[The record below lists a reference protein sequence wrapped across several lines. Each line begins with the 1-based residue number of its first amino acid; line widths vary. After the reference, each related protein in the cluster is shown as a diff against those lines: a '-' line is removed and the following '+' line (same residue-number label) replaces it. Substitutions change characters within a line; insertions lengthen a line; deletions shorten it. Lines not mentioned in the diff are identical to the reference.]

1 MLIYGWVY
9 VSLFLS
15 TSWSIAPEK
24 GDENAQENPQIHKF
38 LCSLEVLFFFFFIYV
53 KIAVNEQ
60 IVRWKHLD

>member
-24 GDENAQENPQIHKF
+24 GDGNAQENPQIRKF
-38 LCSLEVLFFFFFIYV
+38 LCSLEVFFIFTYV

-60 IVRWKHLD
+60 IVRWKHLG